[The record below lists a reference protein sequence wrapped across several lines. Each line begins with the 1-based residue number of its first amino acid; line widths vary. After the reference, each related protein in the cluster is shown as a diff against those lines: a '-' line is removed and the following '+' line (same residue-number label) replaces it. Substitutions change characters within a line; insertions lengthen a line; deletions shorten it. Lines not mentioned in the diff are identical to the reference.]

1 MHVTPDEI
9 VYWQS
14 GPIVISATLVFTWAV
29 MLLMVVGS
37 WLITRRLTSDAQMS
51 PGQNLLEIIVMGM
64 QTQIREVSRQDPGR
78 YLPFVG
84 TLFLFILVCNVLGII
99 PGYIA
104 PTGSLATTAALAIC
118 VAVAVP
124 YHGIREQGLRGYLR
138 QYLEPTVI
146 MLPSTFSGTVTHP
159 LAGRPV
165 VRQCHERRHDRG
177 HSADYRPPFRPCPH
191 AGSGPADRSGAGVY
205 LRDPRDGLYRL
216 GNAGPPA
223 QPRGLRQRRWMS
235 WKAAK

>member
-64 QTQIREVSRQDPGR
+64 QTQIREVSRQDPAP
-78 YLPFVG
+78 YLPFIG
-84 TLFLFILVCNVLGII
+84 TLFLFILICNLLAII

-146 MLPSTFSGTVTHP
+146 MLPFNIFGELSRTLSLAVRLFGNVMSGGMIAGILLIIAP
-159 LAGRPV
+159 LFVPV
-165 VRQCHERRHDRG
+165 LMQALGLLTGVVQAYIFAILAMVYIGSATQAHQ
-177 HSADYRPPFRPCPH
+177 HSREASDK
-191 AGSGPADRSGAGVY
+191 G
-205 LRDPRDGLYRL
+205 DG
-216 GNAGPPA
+216 
-223 QPRGLRQRRWMS
+223 
-235 WKAAK
+235 